1 MANPL
6 TLPQNGLKV
15 GDQIIAEGDS
25 VSLGN
30 NVGVKNNLTVGG
42 TLYANKVSSPFV
54 SKTHTTN
61 SNLIIDCNYTQH
73 AITLTAN
80 PTGITFTNV
89 PAATEGNY
97 TVTVYLQQD
106 VKGNRLFNWSNNTN
120 LLWPN
125 LGYVANNPV
134 YPTLQTAPYKL
145 DIFTFITFNGGTTW
159 IAYQQNPVAP
169 QNTDLINLQYALQ
182 SYNNLPGVAAN
193 SSAYSGSVV
202 QIKQQLNTNILT
214 FGSSSSTP
222 IDICN
227 MTFYPK
233 YQTSRLILMGC
244 FTTSSSGSY
253 PADFSVRG
261 YFTVGTTPIQN
272 GLLLGNAS
280 NQFYYDVYPNQS
292 DRQQVAHFGG
302 YFYAMNSNMH
312 LTRHS
317 QTYYDHNVSPGTA
330 IDLRIRVVHADAWS
344 ARSCCVGTSWTGT
357 SNGQGSYTNQVPTSL
372 TVMEV
377 IV

>member
-193 SSAYSGSVV
+193 SSAYSGSIV
-202 QIKQQLNTNILT
+202 QIKQSVTTQRPT
-214 FGSSSSTP
+214 FGGTGGAF
-222 IDICN
+222 IDAVT

-233 YQTSRLILMGC
+233 YKTSRLLL
-244 FTTSSSGSY
+244 
-253 PADFSVRG
+253 FSTAVHG
-261 YFTVGTTPIQN
+261 VTGGAWTDDSVQWYFTNGTNPIATGLDYAN
-272 GLLLGNAS
+272 GGVVNNA
-280 NQFYYDVYPNQS
+280 NQY
-292 DRQQVAHFGG
+292 QVAHFGG
-302 YFYAMNSNMH
+302 YNYPHDGNIH
-312 LTRHS
+312 EHHS
-317 QTYYDHNVSPGTA
+317 GQTYYDHNADPGTA
-330 IDLRIRVVHADAWS
+330 LDLRLRVRHADGWTS
-344 ARSCCVGTSWTGT
+344 RSCRL
-357 SNGQGSYTNQVPTSL
+357 GSSYDQNNANYTAWIPTTL
-372 TVMEV
+372 LVMEY
-377 IV
+377 IP